1 MESFKPLDGEGGIQI
16 GCVTAILFFVSVQAH
31 LCIKGWEYM
40 KSK

>member
-16 GCVTAILFFVSVQAH
+16 GCVTAILFFVCPGS
-31 LCIKGWEYM
+31 LKGWEYM